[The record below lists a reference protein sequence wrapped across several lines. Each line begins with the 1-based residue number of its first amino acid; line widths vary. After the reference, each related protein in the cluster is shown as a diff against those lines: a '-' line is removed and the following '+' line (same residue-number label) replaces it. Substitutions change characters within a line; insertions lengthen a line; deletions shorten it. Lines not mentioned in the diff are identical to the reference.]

1 MKRGDRDDLERCWV
15 RAGVLFNCAPA
26 PDEPDLEALFIE
38 SAKHAGRNAR
48 LLPLAVTWLVEHGRL
63 VARHRLRGLIAAHL
77 TGRDSAVMGLL
88 LESARSLG
96 APRDLAVAIESCR
109 ARSPASPL
117 YEEFDPPGIR
127 DVASRHASALSRK
140 WGVWCPEIELKR
152 DAVRPLE
159 WILARNPGYRSRL
172 VRKGD
177 LRCSILE
184 TLKHTPGRA
193 VGSVSELARLC
204 GATRVATARAVE
216 ALIAEAQVTTE
227 HANDRDRAVVLST
240 AA

>member
-1 MKRGDRDDLERCWV
+1 M
-15 RAGVLFNCAPA
+15 
-26 PDEPDLEALFIE
+26 
-38 SAKHAGRNAR
+38 
-48 LLPLAVTWLVEHGRL
+48 
-63 VARHRLRGLIAAHL
+63 
-77 TGRDSAVMGLL
+77 
-88 LESARSLG
+88 
-96 APRDLAVAIESCR
+96 
-109 ARSPASPL
+109 
-117 YEEFDPPGIR
+117 
-127 DVASRHASALSRK
+127 
-140 WGVWCPEIELKR
+140 WCPEIELKR